1 MPRGVAVLVLARA
14 GRGLRLHRP
23 PRLAR
28 GVPRRGHGAVVAR
41 RWKPRA
47 GEARASERMIRN
59 DAPDAASRKLNTTGL
74 LRSRSK
80 GSRRRLA
87 APPTLATNERT
98 RGPSPR
104 QYFTC

>member
-1 MPRGVAVLVLARA
+1 MPRGVAVLVLARARARA

-47 GEARASERMIRN
+47 RERRERARE
-59 DAPDAASRKLNTTGL
+59 
-74 LRSRSK
+74 
-80 GSRRRLA
+80 
-87 APPTLATNERT
+87 
-98 RGPSPR
+98 
-104 QYFTC
+104 